1 MNKIIEDNIFGKLN
15 YNNDWI
21 RDIDCSFFKEQTIEL
36 SIRVNTKE
44 EEIKA
49 SQKQAFQVFKQNQY
63 IMVDSAK
70 QAIFEYYCKNIEE
83 YRTCFTQEKVDSAP
97 YITKIEEL
105 SNLLNFYAINIDF
118 EDAGISRLAFIFDAT
133 FEPELGIGVLFEGAK
148 IIRVD
153 VLDFII

>member
-63 IMVDSAK
+63 IMIVPSK
-70 QAIFEYYCKNIEE
+70 QYLNIIVKILKNIEH
-83 YRTCFTQEKVDSAP
+83 
-97 YITKIEEL
+97 
-105 SNLLNFYAINIDF
+105 
-118 EDAGISRLAFIFDAT
+118 
-133 FEPELGIGVLFEGAK
+133 VLHK
-148 IIRVD
+148 KK
-153 VLDFII
+153 